1 MGTSVM
7 GRGGLKMSCLWVLV
21 LLSGL
26 ALSNAQSK
34 ISSSTT
40 GINYGQVADNL
51 ASPELVVGLLQTNSI
66 NKVKLYSVNET
77 VLKAFANTG
86 IELIVGMGNEDVG
99 NMTDP
104 TKATEWVNENIKA
117 YLPATKIRGIA
128 VGNEVYTGTDTQ
140 LMANLVPAMKNI
152 HSALVS
158 IGADTNIKITTPHS
172 LAVLGNS
179 FPPSAGSF
187 ASDLKSLM
195 KPLLDL
201 LSQIGS
207 PFFIN
212 AYPYFAYKGDPS
224 QISLNYVL
232 FEPNSGVVDPNNN
245 IRYNNMLY
253 AQVDAVYSALS
264 ALGYTNIE
272 VTVSETGWPS
282 KGDANEAGATLQN
295 AQSYNGN
302 LLQLLAQN
310 QGTPLRPKLVLQ
322 AYLFA
327 LFNEDMKPGPAS
339 ERNYGLFKP
348 DGTAV
353 YNLGLTGT
361 LSTGSS
367 STGSSST
374 GSTSTGS
381 FSTGSPPPAIYPN
394 SPTDSSYSYYSSAK
408 ETCSVI
414 SFYNHLQLLCL
425 STFLVVLLFLP

>member
-1 MGTSVM
+1 
-7 GRGGLKMSCLWVLV
+7 MSYLWVLV

-26 ALSNAQSK
+26 HISNALLN

-40 GINYGQVADNL
+40 GINYGQVADDL
-51 ASPELVVGLLQTNSI
+51 PSPELVVGLLQTNNV

-86 IELIVGMGNEDVG
+86 IELIVGMGNEYVG
-99 NMTDP
+99 TMTDP

-117 YLPATKIRGIA
+117 YLPATKITGIA
-128 VGNEVYTGTDTQ
+128 VGNEVYTGTDRQ
-140 LMANLVPAMKNI
+140 LMVNLVPAMKNI
-152 HSALVS
+152 HSALVN
-158 IGADTNIKITTPHS
+158 IGADMDIKITTPHS

-187 ASDLKSLM
+187 ASNLKSLM

-224 QISLNYVL
+224 QISLAYVL
-232 FEPNSGVVDPNNN
+232 FQQNAGVVDPNNN

-253 AQVDAVYSALS
+253 AQIDAVYSALS
-264 ALGYTNIE
+264 ALGYANIE

-295 AQSYNGN
+295 AQMYNGN
-302 LLQLLAQN
+302 LIQLLSQN

-327 LFNEDMKPGPAS
+327 LFNEDMKPGPKS
-339 ERNYGLFKP
+339 ENNYGLFQP

-361 LSTGSS
+361 LSTGS
-367 STGSSST
+367 TST

-381 FSTGSPPPAIYPN
+381 FSTSSPP
-394 SPTDSSYSYYSSAK
+394 TTSYSSPPADDSYPFYSSAK
-408 ETCSVI
+408 QTYSVI
-414 SFYNHLQLLCL
+414 SFCNHLQLLGL
-425 STFLVVLLFLP
+425 STFFVFLLFLP

>member
-1 MGTSVM
+1 MGTSVTSNGDLRM
-7 GRGGLKMSCLWVLV
+7 RCLWALV

-26 ALSNAQSK
+26 ALSNSASNT
-34 ISSSTT
+34 SASTT

-51 ASPELVVGLLQTNSI
+51 PSPEVVVGLLQANNI
-66 NKVKLYSVNET
+66 NKVKLFSANET

-86 IELIVGMGNEDVG
+86 IELIVGIGNENVG

-104 TKATEWVNENIKA
+104 TKATEWVNENIRT
-117 YLPATKIRGIA
+117 YLPATKIIGIA

-158 IGADTNIKITTPHS
+158 IGADMNIQITTPHS

-179 FPPSAGSF
+179 YPPSAGSF
-187 ASDLKSLM
+187 VSDLNSLM
-195 KPLLDL
+195 KPLLDF

-212 AYPYFAYKGDPS
+212 IYPYFAYKGNPS
-224 QISLNYVL
+224 QVSLDYVL
-232 FEPNSGVVDPNNN
+232 FQPNAGVIDPNNN

-264 ALGYTNIE
+264 ALGYANLE

-282 KGDANEAGATLQN
+282 MGDASEAGATLQN
-295 AQSYNGN
+295 AQTYNGN

-327 LFNEDMKPGPAS
+327 LFNEDMKPGPTS
-339 ERNYGLFKP
+339 ERNFGLFKP

-361 LSTGSS
+361 LSTGSTRTVTAS
-367 STGSSST
+367 
-374 GSTSTGS
+374 
-381 FSTGSPPPAIYPN
+381 YPN
-394 SPTDSSYSYYSSAK
+394 AADGPSSYFSSAK
-408 ETCSVI
+408 ETCSVV
-414 SFYNHLQLLCL
+414 SFYNHLQLLGL
-425 STFLVVLLFLP
+425 STFFVALLFLP